1 MKKKG
6 FIIIII
12 IGILFLVLC
21 LLFLIP
27 KNKIKDLENY
37 DSFIIGSEKSKA
49 FQIEKL
55 NNYYGASFYN
65 LSSENTYDTI
75 KYLIRNHNPKNI
87 ILLLDPLSLN
97 NKTEITDETTA
108 NLIPNILTALNKT
121 ATKNYNNY
129 IWDIEPLWRLTEPE
143 TPSYSK
149 LDFSFDSIEKIKKT
163 CEKKNINLQVIVP
176 PYYKNEV
183 DIQTFLQDLSE
194 ITPYWDFSGNNSINC
209 DYRFFYND
217 YNFKTSVG
225 DMILAKIFQD
235 KNHYYPED
243 FGFYVTKDNK
253 THKNEQKISETEK
266 PLPVL
271 LYHNIDTVSKSS
283 GTVSLSLFESHIK
296 ALKNAGYTAVAFSD
310 IIDFVKKGTPLP
322 EKPIIITFDDGYTSN
337 LKYAGPIFEKY
348 NMRGAI
354 NVIGVS
360 VGKDT
365 YKETGKP
372 MFPHFSFEEAK
383 PYVEKGIFEI
393 QSHTFDMHNSYGLD
407 VDFRYG
413 VSEKTGETDEEYIE
427 NFISDFSKSKNK
439 IETALGTKVTTF
451 CYPFGFE
458 NQISEIILS
467 QMDVDVT
474 LDGDYGINTLV
485 KGLPQS
491 LRLLKRFEPSE
502 ETTPKELL
510 EYIIKP

>member
-1 MKKKG
+1 MKKKSV
-6 FIIIII
+6 FI
-12 IGILFLVLC
+12 IGILFLILC
-21 LLFLIP
+21 LLFFIP

-37 DSFIIGSEKSKA
+37 DSFIIGSEKSGA

-65 LSSENTYDTI
+65 LSSEDFYDAFDYVS
-75 KYLIRNHNPKNI
+75 KNHNPKNI

-97 NKTEITDETTA
+97 NEVAITEE
-108 NLIPNILTALNKT
+108 NPLIPNILTALKKT
-121 ATKNYNNY
+121 ATKDYNNY
-129 IWDIEPLWRLTEPE
+129 IWDIEPIRRLTEPE

-149 LDFSFDSIEKIKKT
+149 NRISFENIEKIKKT
-163 CEKKNINLQVIVP
+163 CDKKNINLQVIVP
-176 PYYKNEV
+176 PSYKNQV
-183 DIQTFLQDLSE
+183 DIQDFLDELSE
-194 ITPYWDFSGNNSINC
+194 ITPYWDFSGNNSINS
-209 DYRFFYND
+209 DYRFFYKN

-225 DMILAKIFQD
+225 DMILGKIFND
-235 KNHYYPED
+235 KNQYCPED
-243 FGFYVTKDNK
+243 FGFYTANDNK
-253 THKNEQKISETEK
+253 TEQKIPHIEK
-266 PLPVL
+266 TLPVL
-271 LYHNIDTVSKSS
+271 LYHNIDTVSENAA
-283 GTVSLSLFESHIK
+283 TISLSLFESHIK
-296 ALKNAGYTAVAFSD
+296 ALKNEGYTAVTFQD

-348 NMRGAI
+348 NMKGAI

-427 NFISDFSKSKNK
+427 NFINDFSKSKNQ

-467 QMDVDVT
+467 QMGVDVT
-474 LDGDYGINTLV
+474 LDGDFGVNTII

-502 ETTPKELL
+502 ETSPQELL
-510 EYIIKP
+510 ERIK